1 MSYSI
6 ALRVCAFVLALVSIG
21 LMTVV
26 AHFVPARKA
35 VMRLPRGI
43 RVPTPHWPEFVLRG
57 GVVCLLV
64 SFVVLIATCC
74 LIASE

>member
-6 ALRVCAFVLALVSIG
+6 ALRVYAFVLALISIG
-21 LMTVV
+21 LMAVV
-26 AHFVPARKA
+26 AHYVPASKA
-35 VMRLPRGI
+35 AVRLPRVV
-43 RVPTPHWPEFVLRG
+43 RVPAAHWPEFILRG
-57 GVVCLLV
+57 GIVCLLV